1 MPKVY
6 STMSSILLE
15 VAVFTLEGALE
26 AIRAGAHRLEM
37 CENAHDGG
45 TTPSKSTLDFIH
57 SVSPIPVFPIIR
69 ARGGDFVYTAEEK
82 KIMLADILYCRNRGF
97 KGVVSGGLLRDGR
110 IDNDFL
116 LRCIDAAGPMEFTF
130 HRAFDRCVDP
140 LNAMEQ
146 IIGAGAKRILS
157 SGQYPALPDG
167 IPLLKKM
174 VKQAGNRLIV
184 LPGSGL
190 TRHTVKQVV
199 EKTGVKE
206 VHTSARKL
214 ISNTTTFQPDTFP
227 EQMAYTGVDAEEIQ
241 VILSL
246 LASCNSK

>member
-1 MPKVY
+1 MLKVF
-6 STMSSILLE
+6 SIMSNVLLE
-15 VAVFTLEGALE
+15 VAVFTIEGALE
-26 AIRAGAHRLEM
+26 AIRAGAHRLEL

-45 TTPSKSTLDFIH
+45 TTPSKSSLDYIQ
-57 SVSPIPVFPIIR
+57 SITPIPVFPIIR
-69 ARGGDFVYTAEEK
+69 ARGGDFVYSTDEK
-82 KIMLADILYCRNRGF
+82 KIMLADIIYCRNRGF
-97 KGVVSGGLLRDGR
+97 KGVVSGGLLRDGQ

-130 HRAFDRCVDP
+130 HRAFDRCKDP

-157 SGQYPALPDG
+157 SGQYPTLPEG

-174 VKQAGNRLIV
+174 VKQAGNRIII

-190 TRHTVKQVV
+190 TRHTVKEVV
-199 EKTGVKE
+199 EKTGAKE

-214 ISNTTTFQPDTFP
+214 ISNSNTYQPSTFP
-227 EQMAYTGVDAEEIQ
+227 ENMAYTGADAEEIQ

-246 LASCNSK
+246 LASCNTK